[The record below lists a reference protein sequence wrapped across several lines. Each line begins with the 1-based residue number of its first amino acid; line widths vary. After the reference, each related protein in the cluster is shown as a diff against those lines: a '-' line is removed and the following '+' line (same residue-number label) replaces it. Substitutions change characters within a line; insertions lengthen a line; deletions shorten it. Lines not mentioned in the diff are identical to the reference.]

1 MAANFT
7 SAPVPFSAKLEINV
21 RLFNRDL
28 TAGMLPKC
36 PAAASPVRGN
46 EKARVEFIGTSAGR
60 GRPCMSGAG
69 CSRQP
74 NSGAAGWSVMDE
86 E

>member
-1 MAANFT
+1 MSPRVAAGFT
-7 SAPVPFSAKLEINV
+7 SAPFPFSAKLKIHA

-46 EKARVEFIGTSAGR
+46 EKARAEFIGTSAGR
-60 GRPCMSGAG
+60 GRPCMPGG
-69 CSRQP
+69 
-74 NSGAAGWSVMDE
+74 GL
-86 E
+86 